1 MDFNFTGIILGALA
15 ASVGWFFA
23 GSILYMNPIIR
34 KLYKKAEGSPGVKI
48 WKSTPKY
55 LFIMYLGLLAQCLL
69 FVFVFLIVR
78 PQLPADPVFEGIAFG
93 FVLLFVKNFP
103 KFFDTW
109 IQTTYPK
116 KLLAVELINGTISG
130 VIIGLAFAYII

>member
-1 MDFNFTGIILGALA
+1 MDFNLNRTILGILA
-15 ASVGWFFA
+15 ASAVWFIA
-23 GSILYMNPIIR
+23 GGILYMNPIIK
-34 KLYKKAEGSPGVKI
+34 KLYKKAEDSSGVKK
-48 WKSTPKY
+48 WSSTPKY
-55 LFIMYLGLLAQCLL
+55 LFIMYLGLLAQCIL
-69 FVFVFLIVR
+69 FSIVFLALR

-116 KLLAVELINGTISG
+116 KLLAVEIVNGTISG
-130 VIIGLAFAYII
+130 IIIGLTFAYII